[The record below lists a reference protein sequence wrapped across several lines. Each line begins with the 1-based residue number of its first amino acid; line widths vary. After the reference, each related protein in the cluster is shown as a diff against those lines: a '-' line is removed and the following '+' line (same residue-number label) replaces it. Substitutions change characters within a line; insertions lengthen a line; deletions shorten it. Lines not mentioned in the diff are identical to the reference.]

1 MSHHDDHNGTWY
13 FGGAVVA
20 VLMLGFLVKILKALF
35 MELAL
40 VFSAIAKMAAS
51 FITMAWY
58 VAQVLGLISIAVLV
72 IYATWYFSLKYYRM
86 VKRGTELKEY
96 VEARLL
102 EAESKLT
109 ESLSEFKRQTRFE
122 IQQMQSEL
130 DQALKKSEVT
140 PQPLNTEVVPQTPN
154 HEDNC
159 LAAANS
165 DSLNNEMTIQEPTRP
180 TDIANPF

>member
-35 MELAL
+35 IELTL
-40 VFSAIAKMAAS
+40 MFSAIGKMAAS

-58 VAQVLGLISIAVLV
+58 VAQVAGLISIAVLV
-72 IYATWYFSLKYYRM
+72 IYAAWYFSLKYHRM

-102 EAESKLT
+102 EAESKLE
-109 ESLSEFKRQTRFE
+109 ESLSEFKQQSYFE
-122 IQQMQSEL
+122 LQQMRSEL
-130 DQALKKSEVT
+130 DLALKKSEVI
-140 PQPLNTEVVPQTPN
+140 PQPLSTEANQ
-154 HEDNC
+154 HFDQEDNC
-159 LAAANS
+159 LAATNS

-180 TDIANPF
+180 TDITNPF

>member
-1 MSHHDDHNGTWY
+1 MSHNDDHNGTWY

-20 VLMLGFLVKILKALF
+20 VLMLGFLVKILNALF

-40 VFSAIAKMAAS
+40 VFTAIGKMAAA

-58 VAQVLGLISIAVLV
+58 VTQVIGLLALAVLA
-72 IYATWYFSLKYYRM
+72 IYTAWYFSLKYYRM
-86 VKRGTELKEY
+86 VKRGTELKEH
-96 VEARLL
+96 VENRLL
-102 EAESKLT
+102 ESESKLE
-109 ESLSEFKRQTRFE
+109 ESLAEFKRQTRFE

-130 DQALKKSEVT
+130 DLALKKSEVT
-140 PQPLNTEVVPQTPN
+140 PQPLSTEVIQQTPN
-154 HEDNC
+154 QEDNC
-159 LAAANS
+159 LTATNS